1 MHSRPKDR
9 SAATSKAWPAT
20 LPWWILL
27 VAGVAVLLFNSIRDG
42 VAVFYFT
49 DYVRSAYKLPHLG
62 WTLGT
67 LYLLLGQLGNMAG
80 VALAVP
86 LAARIGKKALC
97 RSDGCWQAC

>member
-1 MHSRPKDR
+1 M
-9 SAATSKAWPAT
+9 
-20 LPWWILL
+20 
-27 VAGVAVLLFNSIRDG
+27 LLFNSIRDG
-42 VAVFYFT
+42 VAIFYFT

-86 LAARIGKKALC
+86 LAARIGKKGAFAGARQRCGRRRAAFVVEHVC
-97 RSDGCWQAC
+97 RYR